1 MTDTMP
7 LLVSPAEA
15 ARRLGL
21 DQVSKSPERLV
32 LEMARRG
39 ELRAKKVGRWLMID
53 AESLESFARER

>member
-1 MTDTMP
+1 MTDAQE
-7 LLVSPAEA
+7 LLISPAEA

-39 ELRAKKVGRWLMID
+39 ELRAKRVGRWLMI
-53 AESLESFARER
+53 EVTSLEKFALGR